1 MKDGQ
6 LRNPV
11 ATKEQPLAVQ
21 INHLNDDTEG
31 KGSGVK
37 LLSVL
42 IQCKAKGEGVG

>member
-6 LRNPV
+6 LRNAV
-11 ATKEQPLAVQ
+11 ATKEQPLAVR

-37 LLSVL
+37 SLTPFSSYT
-42 IQCKAKGEGVG
+42 A